1 MPPRNDV
8 AIKMDS
14 DPAASARPKWPVW
27 RRLAVLLVLLLAVIL
42 VAPYLI
48 MPLYRVVDP
57 ISVPMLWRFVTGARV
72 TRTIVP
78 LTQMT
83 PVVPRSV
90 IASEDGQFCFHRGI
104 DLGEMRAAL
113 EEGDGVAAARG
124 ASTITQQ
131 TVKNLFLW
139 GGRSVVRKV
148 LEIPLAVWMS
158 LVLPK
163 RRVLEIYLN
172 IAEWGPD
179 GQFGAEA
186 GARYAFGK
194 STAELSAQEAAL
206 LATVL
211 PNPHRRSARSPGPA
225 VRRVAGVIERRATR
239 VATPCLRSASRS

>member
-14 DPAASARPKWPVW
+14 DPATSAHPQRPAW
-27 RRLAVLLVLLLAVIL
+27 RRLARLLVLLLAVVL
-42 VAPYLI
+42 AAPYLI
-48 MPLYRVVDP
+48 MPFYRLIDP

-78 LTQMT
+78 LAQMA

-104 DLGEMRAAL
+104 DLGEMRAVL
-113 EEGDGVAAARG
+113 EKADGVAEARG

-131 TVKNLFLW
+131 AVKNLFLW
-139 GGRSVVRKV
+139 GDRSFVRKA
-148 LEIPLAVWMS
+148 LEIPLAIWMS
-158 LVLPK
+158 VVLPK

-172 IAEWGPD
+172 VAEWGPD

-194 STAELSAQEAAL
+194 STAELSAPEAAL
-206 LATVL
+206 LAAVL
-211 PNPHRRSARSPGPA
+211 PAPHRRSARSPGPA
-225 VRRVAGVIERRATR
+225 VRRVAGVIEARAQR
-239 VATPCLRSASRS
+239 VRTPCLRSAS